1 MLTAYGTL
9 SLVVVCSCFAPSK
22 HSELEESEKDF
33 SILPEITP
41 FISGNDS
48 IEKEAVRVDYTT
60 TSSPRHDLP
69 SKSKVA
75 EPVSQKVDNAH
86 YIDEETKAS
95 PFEDETPAQAFG
107 TVETE
112 AVMEALDNQSFP
124 TPYIKILREL
134 YSNFTTK
141 ICPFYNDVIIDVKR
155 GVRQGDTISPNI
167 FSATLEN
174 AVLGL
179 ELDDMEVK
187 VDSRHLHHLRFADG
201 IVLITTS
208 INEAE
213 WMVAEFDEKCIKISL
228 WLDLDKTM
236 FMNNGWVSDAP
247 FTLNGTNISECCS
260 YVYLGREINMMNDLA
275 SELGR
280 RKRAAWGAFKS
291 IGDVVKRKKNIRL
304 RTHLI
309 NTTVLPAFTYAS
321 ETWTFRKQEENA
333 TSVIERGI
341 KRVKRRVTRFTQVK
355 EGIRSS
361 LLRHQ
366 SKIGD
371 ATAYAKES
379 KIRWAGHVM
388 RFNGNRWA
396 RAKANGVS
404 GNTVTRFS
412 SSFQADEDIEDVIM
426 KMSLTKVSIRRAP
439 VRESHP
445 TEQYDEHHL
454 GTVQTRKDAEEDLDV
469 YKDGTKTHVPSGS
482 SVIFIPG
489 VTDNLVLV
497 SSKSFVGNFPT
508 VSEQEKSNTGQTI
521 IAPDVELLGT
531 ASKSS
536 LDSFYRIPVHK
547 SVKKEKILTFCT
559 KDVAIRD
566 IRNMVIACGGEEDI
580 WQPNRCPLGTDCL
593 LSQDSTYRLCC
604 PVYKGQRRKYCGV
617 EEVCTDPGV
626 PCLLHYNLNAL
637 IRSPSRSFLPTQ
649 LGDSAE
655 DRYIHMFRRTR
666 SAFVTFG

>member
-1 MLTAYGTL
+1 MQGYDRNSDEWNNSVQALAEDREGWAEL
-9 SLVVVCSCFAPSK
+9 CSRAT
-22 HSELEESEKDF
+22 HLGEDAENRELEESEKDF

-95 PFEDETPAQAFG
+95 PFEDETPAQ
-107 TVETE
+107 
-112 AVMEALDNQSFP
+112 
-124 TPYIKILREL
+124 
-134 YSNFTTK
+134 
-141 ICPFYNDVIIDVKR
+141 
-155 GVRQGDTISPNI
+155 
-167 FSATLEN
+167 
-174 AVLGL
+174 
-179 ELDDMEVK
+179 
-187 VDSRHLHHLRFADG
+187 
-201 IVLITTS
+201 
-208 INEAE
+208 
-213 WMVAEFDEKCIKISL
+213 
-228 WLDLDKTM
+228 
-236 FMNNGWVSDAP
+236 
-247 FTLNGTNISECCS
+247 
-260 YVYLGREINMMNDLA
+260 
-275 SELGR
+275 
-280 RKRAAWGAFKS
+280 
-291 IGDVVKRKKNIRL
+291 
-304 RTHLI
+304 
-309 NTTVLPAFTYAS
+309 
-321 ETWTFRKQEENA
+321 
-333 TSVIERGI
+333 
-341 KRVKRRVTRFTQVK
+341 
-355 EGIRSS
+355 
-361 LLRHQ
+361 
-366 SKIGD
+366 
-371 ATAYAKES
+371 
-379 KIRWAGHVM
+379 
-388 RFNGNRWA
+388 
-396 RAKANGVS
+396 KANGVS

-580 WQPNRCPLGTDCL
+580 WQPNSIAWKPVAHASGPTVEAHHVSGPPSVAVLG
-593 LSQDSTYRLCC
+593 
-604 PVYKGQRRKYCGV
+604 KCGGV
-617 EEVCTDPGV
+617 SDP
-626 PCLLHYNLNAL
+626 
-637 IRSPSRSFLPTQ
+637 RSLT
-649 LGDSAE
+649 
-655 DRYIHMFRRTR
+655 
-666 SAFVTFG
+666 